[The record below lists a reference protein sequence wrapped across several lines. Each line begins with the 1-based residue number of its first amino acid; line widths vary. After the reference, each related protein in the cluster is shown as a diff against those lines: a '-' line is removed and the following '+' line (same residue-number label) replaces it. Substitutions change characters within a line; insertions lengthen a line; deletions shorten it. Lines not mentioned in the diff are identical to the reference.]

1 MALRTVSF
9 IALAATIVPSL
20 LYLNGTLTLDGVM
33 WSALAGTIVWFVVTP
48 LWMDRKREVD
58 DTQVQI

>member
-9 IALAATIVPSL
+9 AALAATVAPSL
-20 LYLNGTLTLDGVM
+20 LYLNGTLTLEGVM
-33 WSALAGTIVWFVVTP
+33 WVALVGTIVWFGVTP

>member
-9 IALAATIVPSL
+9 AALAATFVPSL
-20 LYLNGTLTLDGVM
+20 LYLNGTLTLDLVM
-33 WSALAGTIVWFVVTP
+33 WAALVGTIVWFVVTP
-48 LWMDRKREVD
+48 LWMDRKGEVD